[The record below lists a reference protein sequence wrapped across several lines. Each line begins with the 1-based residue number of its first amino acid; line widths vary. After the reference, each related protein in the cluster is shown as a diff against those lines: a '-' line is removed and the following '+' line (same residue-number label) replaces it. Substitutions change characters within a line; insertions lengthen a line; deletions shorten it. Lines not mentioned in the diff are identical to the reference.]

1 MAIASTTNSVDV
13 RPGTMKNLSFST
25 RLFLTVLLL
34 FITFVSCF
42 IFFQYNREKM
52 YKTELLNTK
61 LQSLNV
67 SLYELTKYYGLSDS
81 LIMQFAEGTETVE
94 GIAKPR
100 FTVIKDDGLVIY
112 DSENKRS
119 MDNHSDRPEI
129 RKAMHDKSAY
139 VISRRSDTM
148 KRDYFYSATY
158 FKDAGIV
165 VRSSLPYDI
174 NLNKMLSVDIE
185 YILVILVVT
194 AILLLLLFRY
204 TRNIG
209 KVFHQ
214 LNQFF
219 TRAKSGEDISQVNI
233 KFPGN
238 GLGDLARH
246 IIELYGEIR
255 ESEEDKARLKRQLT
269 QNISH
274 ELKTP
279 VSSIKGFLETIVD
292 NPDMPGATRDQFI
305 RRCYDQANRLS
316 SLLHDIM
323 TLTRMD
329 EDDSTHYEKSKI
341 NILTLLDTIESETKL
356 QLQERKMQFLK
367 LVSPQVYVEANY
379 SLLYSIFRNLTDNS
393 ISYAGVGT
401 TITIRHIGEDEA
413 MHTFQFSDNGVG
425 VDPRH
430 LPHLFERFYR
440 VDKGRS
446 RKLGGTGLGL
456 AIVKNAVLF
465 HNGNIQVRR
474 SESGGLE
481 FVFTLPKPDRAA
493 SVD

>member
-112 DSENKRS
+112 DSENKRL

-194 AILLLLLFRY
+194 AILLF
-204 TRNIG
+204 
-209 KVFHQ
+209 
-214 LNQFF
+214 
-219 TRAKSGEDISQVNI
+219 

>member
-279 VSSIKGFLETIVD
+279 VSTISLAAQMLKDSDITKSPDVFRHISTVINDETK
-292 NPDMPGATRDQFI
+292 
-305 RRCYDQANRLS
+305 RLS
-316 SLLHDIM
+316 FLV
-323 TLTRMD
+323 
-329 EDDSTHYEKSKI
+329 EKV
-341 NILTLLDTIESETKL
+341 L
-356 QLQERKMQFLK
+356 QM
-367 LVSPQVYVEANY
+367 S
-379 SLLYSIFRNLTDNS
+379 
-393 ISYAGVGT
+393 
-401 TITIRHIGEDEA
+401 
-413 MHTFQFSDNGVG
+413 
-425 VDPRH
+425 
-430 LPHLFERFYR
+430 LFERQR
-440 VDKGRS
+440 AAL
-446 RKLGGTGLGL
+446 KLKELDANDLIVSVANTFALKVEKYGGTLDIDLQAEDSTIYVDEMHITNVLFNLMDNAVKYRRLETPLKLMARTWNENGKLLISIEDNGIVIKKEYLKKVFERFFRVPTGNKHDVKGFGLGL
-456 AIVKNAVLF
+456 AY
-465 HNGNIQVRR
+465 VRKIIEDHKGSIR
-474 SESGGLE
+474 AESGNDNIGTK
-481 FVFTLPKPDRAA
+481 FIITLPLIK
-493 SVD
+493 S

>member
-1 MAIASTTNSVDV
+1 
-13 RPGTMKNLSFST
+13 MKNLSFSS

-34 FITFVSCF
+34 FLAFVSCF

-61 LQSLNV
+61 LQDLNLA
-67 SLYELTKYYGLSDS
+67 LYELTKYYGMSDS
-81 LIMQFAEGTETVE
+81 LLVEFIGRTETVE

-100 FTVIKDDGLVIY
+100 FTLIKEDGLVIY
-112 DSENKRS
+112 DSENKRL
-119 MDNHSDRPEI
+119 MDNHSSRPEI
-129 RKAMHDKSAY
+129 RQAMRDGSAY
-139 VISRRSDTM
+139 VVARRSDTM
-148 KRDYFYSATY
+148 QRDYFYSATY
-158 FKDAGIV
+158 FKEGGLVI
-165 VRSSLPYDI
+165 RSSLPYDVS
-174 NLNKMLSVDIE
+174 LSKMLAVDIE
-185 YILVILVVT
+185 YLLVTLAVSFVLLIILYK
-194 AILLLLLFRY
+194 Y
-204 TRNIG
+204 TKNIG

-214 LNQFF
+214 LNHFF
-219 TRAKSGEDISQVNI
+219 TRAKSGEDISTLDV
-233 KFPGN
+233 KFPDN

-246 IIELYGEIR
+246 IVQLYAEIR
-255 ESEEDKARLKRQLT
+255 DSEEDKSRLKRQLT

-279 VSSIKGFLETIVD
+279 VSSIKGFIETILD
-292 NPDMPGATRDQFI
+292 NPDMPEETRNQFLS
-305 RRCYDQANRLS
+305 RCNDQASRLT

-329 EDDSTHYEKSKI
+329 EADNRHYDKNRI
-341 NILTLLDTIESETKL
+341 NILTLLDTIEAETNL
-356 QLQERKMQFLK
+356 QLKDKHMQFLK
-367 LVSPQVYVEANY
+367 LVSPQVIVEANY
-379 SLLYSIFRNLTDNS
+379 SLVYSIFRNLTDNA
-393 ISYAGVGT
+393 IAYAGMGT
-401 TITIRHIGEDEA
+401 TITIRHIAEDDA

-465 HNGNIQVRR
+465 HGGSIQVRAA
-474 SESGGLE
+474 ESGGLE
-481 FVFTLPKPDRAA
+481 FVFTLPKQRT
-493 SVD
+493 V